1 MGEQSHPS
9 IFSDSGT
16 CCFPISLRLHLNCVC
31 VTPSSCLRQVLLRGT
46 KCLHPIRQI
55 AELSTP
61 AHFTP
66 HCTRR
71 HALMP
76 DQFGIYRQTGVFPR
90 KLRKVSIESPILLP
104 VRSFAGHH
112 KARREK
118 QTASGAPSQ
127 FVSVYPSPRL
137 KPTGERVASCLL
149 NPRKKRN
156 VKTTGCGFM
165 GVILQTSGLQEVTAL
180 SHKQTWPWI
189 VLC

>member
-1 MGEQSHPS
+1 MFSYQPQASPKLRLCYAIIMSAPS
-9 IFSDSGT
+9 SASGHKMFTSDPSDSGALHS
-16 CCFPISLRLHLNCVC
+16 CSLH
-31 VTPSSCLRQVLLRGT
+31 TS
-46 KCLHPIRQI
+46 LHPK
-55 AELSTP
+55 
-61 AHFTP
+61 
-66 HCTRR
+66 
-71 HALMP
+71 MP
-76 DQFGIYRQTGVFPR
+76 DQFGIYRLTGVFPR